1 MRNEYFAH
9 TSDSHDNEKL
19 IDHLR
24 LTADLAEANGLAFHN
39 EKVCRQLGLLHD
51 VGKRTESFQQVLEKK
66 KTKQDHAIV
75 AAIYY
80 FNHGLIDNVWLKKRL
95 ALIMAAHHSNLYTM
109 EPLGDGN
116 TQHKSG
122 SSSHNINFAF
132 KEENI
137 NCEWFT
143 TLDRMKEIAVSDN
156 EEYNDIQKYIDE
168 HQLLME
174 LEESD
179 YFPIKDMTMNERM
192 FYVRML
198 YSCLVDADYS
208 ATAEYSNSG
217 WLEKH
222 FYMNRFDVD
231 TFTKKFDTYHDDL
244 IKNATDS
251 DMNRLRNQVYDSC
264 AENGSKKTGFLT
276 LTAPTGT
283 GKTLALMKFAL
294 QQAKA
299 FHKNRIIVILPFL
312 SIIDQNANIYQEIF
326 GRDAVLVD
334 DSQTEYT
341 DETRIQSERWSS
353 PIIVTTSVKF
363 FSTLFTSKATDVRR
377 LHNIANSV
385 VVFDECQTLPSYVL
399 NSSIEVLNSLVKY
412 YNTTVL
418 FSTATKPSY
427 KYREK
432 GGEDIR
438 PRSILLKDSIAVSLM
453 RWQAD
458 EIMNNVESAFAIY
471 NKIKNT
477 SVTFTKNKDTMDC
490 ESLIDYYADEQA
502 ALYIFNTTSHA
513 SEMYDAVVNRYGSD
527 GCYIITSKFC
537 AVDKLYIIDKVN
549 RRLKNGEFVRLIATQ
564 CIEAGVDFDFPV
576 GAREFAP
583 LDSVIQSSGRVN
595 RNGLQDGRFL
605 VFKYIKSSRY
615 DYPTTDYRNASCI
628 TIDLSDKNNGI
639 DFYNLQMMDKYFNKL
654 YHTKGYDKDDKFLR
668 DGIYFDC
675 YQNVT
680 SNYKI
685 IDSNR
690 QATMLVRP
698 VFADT
703 VEFDRLIDKIKKN
716 NFIITKG
723 DLKRLSKYTLAVYYN
738 KTICPSSFSEPLHFR
753 YDDDGMGWF
762 YVDDDS
768 FYTDR
773 GFDAKARVGSVF

>member
-24 LTADLAEANGLAFHN
+24 LTADLAEANGLAFHSG
-39 EKVCRQLGLLHD
+39 KVCKQLGLLHD
-51 VGKRTESFQQVLEKK
+51 IGKRTENFQQVLERK

-75 AAIYY
+75 AAMYY
-80 FNHGLIDNVWLKKRL
+80 FNHGLVDNVWFKKRL
-95 ALIMAAHHSNLYTM
+95 ALIMAAHHSTLYTM
-109 EPLGDGN
+109 EPLGDGS
-116 TQHKSG
+116 TQHKSDSG
-122 SSSHNINFAF
+122 SHNINFAF
-132 KEENI
+132 EEENI
-137 NCEWFT
+137 GHEWFRT
-143 TLDRMKEIAVSDN
+143 FDKMKEIAVSDN
-156 EEYNDIQKYIDE
+156 KEYSDIQKYIDE
-168 HQLLME
+168 NHLLMK

-179 YFPIKDMTMNERM
+179 YLPINDMTINERM

-208 ATAEYSNSG
+208 ATAEYSESG

-222 FYMNRFDVD
+222 FYRNRFDID
-231 TFTKKFDTYHDDL
+231 TFTKKFDIYHDDL
-244 IKNATDS
+244 VKNATDS

-264 AENGSKKTGFLT
+264 AENGLKKTGFLT

-294 QQAKA
+294 QQVKA
-299 FHKNRIIVILPFL
+299 FHKNKIIVVLPFL
-312 SIIDQNANIYQEIF
+312 SIINQNAKIYQGIF
-326 GRDAVLVD
+326 GEDVVLVD

-363 FSTLFTSKATDVRR
+363 FSALFASKATDVRR

-385 VVFDECQTLPSYVL
+385 VVFDECQTLPSQVL

-427 KYREK
+427 VYREY
-432 GGEDIR
+432 DDVRIR
-438 PRSILLKDSIAVSLM
+438 SRFRKDYITVSSM
-453 RWQAD
+453 KWQAD
-458 EIMNNVESAFAIY
+458 EIMDDVESAFAIY
-471 NKIKNT
+471 DKIKNT
-477 SVTFTKNKDTMDC
+477 SVTFTNADAMDC
-490 ESLIDYYADEQA
+490 ESLIDYYADKQA

-513 SEMYDAVVNRYGSD
+513 AEMYDSVVNRYGPD

-537 AVDKLYIIDKVN
+537 AVDKLYIIDIVN
-549 RRLKNGEFVRLIATQ
+549 ERLRNGDFVRLIATQ

-595 RNGLQDGRFL
+595 RNCLYDGEFL
-605 VFKYIKSSRY
+605 VFKYIKSGRY
-615 DYPTTDYRNASCI
+615 DYPTTDYRNASRI
-628 TIDLSDKNNGI
+628 TMKLSDRNNGI
-639 DFYNLQMMDKYFNKL
+639 DFYNLQMMDDYYNDL
-654 YHTKGYDKDDKFLR
+654 YHTNGYDKDDNGLLN
-668 DGIYFDC
+668 GIYFDC
-675 YQNVT
+675 YAWVT
-680 SNYKI
+680 ANYKM
-685 IDSNR
+685 IDSSK

-698 VFADT
+698 VFVDT
-703 VEFDRLIDKIKKN
+703 AEFDKLINKIKKN

-723 DLKRLSKYTLAVYYN
+723 DLKRLSKYTLSIYCNRTVD
-738 KTICPSSFSEPLHFR
+738 PSSFGEPLHFR
-753 YDDDGMGWF
+753 YDDDSMGWF
-762 YVDDDS
+762 YVEDNL

-773 GFDAKARVGSVF
+773 GFNVKASVESVF

>member
-24 LTADLAEANGLAFHN
+24 LTADLAEANGLAFHSG
-39 EKVCRQLGLLHD
+39 KVCKQLGLLHD
-51 VGKRTESFQQVLEKK
+51 IGKRTENFQQVLERK
-66 KTKQDHAIV
+66 KTNQDHAIV
-75 AAIYY
+75 AAMYY
-80 FNHGLIDNVWLKKRL
+80 FNHGLVDNVWFKKRL
-95 ALIMAAHHSNLYTM
+95 ALIMAAHHSTLYTM
-109 EPLGDGN
+109 EPLGDGSI
-116 TQHKSG
+116 QHKSDSG
-122 SSSHNINFAF
+122 SHNINFAF
-132 KEENI
+132 EEENI
-137 NCEWFT
+137 GHEWFRT
-143 TLDRMKEIAVSDN
+143 FDKMKEIAVSDN
-156 EEYNDIQKYIDE
+156 KEYSDIQKYIDE
-168 HQLLME
+168 NHLLMK

-179 YFPIKDMTMNERM
+179 YLPINDMTINERM

-208 ATAEYSNSG
+208 ATAEYSESG

-222 FYMNRFDVD
+222 FYGNRFDID
-231 TFTKKFDTYHDDL
+231 TFTKKFDIYHDDL
-244 IKNATDS
+244 VKNATDS

-264 AENGSKKTGFLT
+264 AENGLKKTGFLT

-294 QQAKA
+294 QQVKV
-299 FHKNRIIVILPFL
+299 FHKNKIIVVLPFL
-312 SIIDQNANIYQEIF
+312 SIINQNAKIYQGIF
-326 GRDAVLVD
+326 GEDVVLVD

-363 FSTLFTSKATDVRR
+363 FSALFASKATDVRR

-385 VVFDECQTLPSYVL
+385 VVFDECQTLPSQVL

-427 KYREK
+427 VYREY
-432 GGEDIR
+432 DDVRIR
-438 PRSILLKDSIAVSLM
+438 SRFRKDYITVSSM
-453 RWQAD
+453 KWQAD
-458 EIMNNVESAFAIY
+458 EIMDDVESAFAIY
-471 NKIKNT
+471 DKIKNT
-477 SVTFTKNKDTMDC
+477 SVTFTNADAMDC
-490 ESLIDYYADEQA
+490 ESLIDYYADKQA

-513 SEMYDAVVNRYGSD
+513 AEMYDSVVNRYGPD

-537 AVDKLYIIDKVN
+537 AVDKLYIIDIVN
-549 RRLKNGEFVRLIATQ
+549 ERLRNGDFVRLIATQ

-595 RNGLQDGRFL
+595 RNCLYDGEFL
-605 VFKYIKSSRY
+605 VFKYIKSGRY
-615 DYPTTDYRNASCI
+615 DYPTTDYRNASRI
-628 TIDLSDKNNGI
+628 TMKLSDRNNGI
-639 DFYNLQMMDKYFNKL
+639 DFYNLQMMDDYYNDL
-654 YHTKGYDKDDKFLR
+654 YHTNGYDKDDNGLLN
-668 DGIYFDC
+668 GIYFDC
-675 YQNVT
+675 YAWVT
-680 SNYKI
+680 ANYKM
-685 IDSNR
+685 IDSSK

-698 VFADT
+698 VFVDT
-703 VEFDRLIDKIKKN
+703 AEFDKLINKIKKN

-723 DLKRLSKYTLAVYYN
+723 DLKRLSKYTLSIYCNRTVD
-738 KTICPSSFSEPLHFR
+738 PSSFGEPLHFR

-762 YVDDDS
+762 YVEDNL

-773 GFDAKARVGSVF
+773 GFNVKASVESVF

>member
-24 LTADLAEANGLAFHN
+24 LTADLAEANGLAFHS

-51 VGKRTESFQQVLEKK
+51 VGKRTENFQQVLERK

-75 AAIYY
+75 AAMYY
-80 FNHGLIDNVWLKKRL
+80 FNHGLVDDVWFKKRL
-95 ALIMAAHHSNLYTM
+95 ALIMAAHHSILYTM
-109 EPLGDGN
+109 EPLGDGS

-122 SSSHNINFAF
+122 SSSHNINFVF

-137 NCEWFT
+137 GHEWFRT
-143 TLDRMKEIAVSDN
+143 FDKMKEIAVSDN
-156 EEYNDIQKYIDE
+156 KEYIDIQKYIDE
-168 HQLLME
+168 NHLLMK

-179 YFPIKDMTMNERM
+179 YLTINDMTMNERM

-208 ATAEYSNSG
+208 ATAEYSDSG

-222 FYMNRFDVD
+222 FYRNRFDVNA
-231 TFTKKFDTYHDDL
+231 FTKKFDAYHDDL
-244 IKNATDS
+244 VKHTTDS
-251 DMNRLRNQVYDSC
+251 DMNRLRNQVYDLC
-264 AENGSKKTGFLT
+264 AENGLKKTGFLT

-299 FHKNRIIVILPFL
+299 FHKDRIIVVLPFL
-312 SIIDQNANIYQEIF
+312 SIINQNAKIYQDIF
-326 GRDAVLVD
+326 GEDVVLVD

-363 FSTLFTSKATDVRR
+363 FSTLFASKAIDVRR

-385 VVFDECQTLPSYVL
+385 IVFDECQTLPSYVL

-427 KYREK
+427 MYREY
-432 GGEDIR
+432 DDVRIR
-438 PRSILLKDSIAVSLM
+438 SRFRKDYITVSSM
-453 RWQAD
+453 KWKAD
-458 EIMNNVESAFAIY
+458 EIMNDVESAFVTY
-471 NKIKNT
+471 DKIKNT
-477 SVTFTKNKDTMDC
+477 SVTFTNKNTMDC

-513 SEMYDAVVNRYGSD
+513 AEMYDAVVNRYGSD

-537 AVDKLYIIDKVN
+537 AVDKLYIIDRVN
-549 RRLKNGEFVRLIATQ
+549 ERLKNGDFVRLIATQ
-564 CIEAGVDFDFPV
+564 CVEAGVDFDFPV

-595 RNGLQDGRFL
+595 RNCLHDGKFL
-605 VFKYIKSSRY
+605 VFKYIKSGRY
-615 DYPTTDYRNASCI
+615 DYPTMDYRNASRI
-628 TIDLSDKNNGI
+628 TMKLSDKNGGI
-639 DFYNLQMMDKYFNKL
+639 DFYNLQAMNDYFNDL
-654 YHTKGYDKDDKFLR
+654 YHMNGYDTDDKDLLS
-668 DGIYFDC
+668 GIYFDC
-675 YQNVT
+675 YAWVT
-680 SNYKI
+680 ANYKI
-685 IDSNR
+685 IDSSR
-690 QATMLVRP
+690 QTTMLVRP

-703 VEFDRLIDKIKKN
+703 TEFDRLIDKIKKN

-723 DLKRLSKYTLAVYYN
+723 DLKRLSKYTLSIYCNQTVS
-738 KTICPSSFSEPLHFR
+738 PSSFGEQLHFK
-753 YDDDGMGWF
+753 YNDDGMGWF
-762 YVDDDS
+762 YVEDNV

-773 GFDAKARVGSVF
+773 GFNAKASAGSVF

>member
-1 MRNEYFAH
+1 MRSEYFAH
-9 TSDSHDNEKL
+9 TSGSDSHNNEKL
-19 IDHLR
+19 IDHLL

-39 EKVCRQLGLLHD
+39 GKVCRQLGLLHD
-51 VGKRTESFQQVLEKK
+51 VGKRTENFQQVLEKK
-66 KTKQDHAIV
+66 KVKQDHAIV

-95 ALIMAAHHSNLYTM
+95 ALIMAAHHSNLYTL
-109 EPLGDGN
+109 EPLGDGD

-132 KEENI
+132 KEDNI
-137 NCEWFT
+137 GHKWFT
-143 TLDRMKEIAVSDN
+143 TLDRMKQIAVFDN
-156 EEYNDIQKYIDE
+156 EEYIDIQKYIDE
-168 HQLLME
+168 NDLLMN
-174 LEESD
+174 LEEFD
-179 YFPIKDMTMNERM
+179 YFSVNDMTMNERM
-192 FYVRML
+192 FYIRML

-208 ATAEYSNSG
+208 ATAEYSNPG
-217 WLEKH
+217 WLKKN
-222 FYMNRFDVD
+222 FDINRFDID
-231 TFTKKFDTYHDDL
+231 MFMKKFDTYHDEVV
-244 IKNATDS
+244 KNAADS
-251 DMNRLRNQVYDSC
+251 DMNRLRNHVYNSC

-294 QQAKA
+294 EQAKA
-299 FHKNRIIVILPFL
+299 FHKDRIIVVLPFL

-326 GRDAVLVD
+326 GDDVVLVD

-363 FSTLFTSKATDVRR
+363 FSTLFASKATDVRR

-385 VVFDECQTLPSYVL
+385 IVFDECQTLPSYVL
-399 NSSIEVLNSLVKY
+399 NSSIEVLNSLVNY
-412 YNTTVL
+412 YNTAVL

-427 KYREK
+427 EYREY
-432 GGEDIR
+432 DDVRIR
-438 PRSILLKDSIAVSLM
+438 SRFRKDYITVSSM
-453 RWQAD
+453 KWHAE

-471 NKIKNT
+471 DKIKNT
-477 SVTFTKNKDTMDC
+477 SVAFTNADTMDC

-513 SEMYDAVVNRYGSD
+513 SAMYDAVVDRYGSD

-537 AVDKLYIIDKVN
+537 AVDKLYIIDRVN
-549 RRLKNGEFVRLIATQ
+549 ERLKNGEFVRLIATQ

-595 RNGLQDGRFL
+595 RNGLRNGHFL
-605 VFKYIKSSRY
+605 VFKYIKSGRY
-615 DYPTTDYRNASCI
+615 DYPTTDYRNASRI
-628 TIDLSDKNNGI
+628 TMKLSDKNNGI
-639 DFYNLQMMDKYFNKL
+639 DFYNLQMMDDYFNDL
-654 YHTKGYDKDDKFLR
+654 YHIKGYDKDDKFLL

-685 IDSNR
+685 IDSSR
-690 QATMLVRP
+690 QVTMLVRP

-703 VEFDRLIDKIKKN
+703 SDFDRLIDKIKKN
-716 NFIITKG
+716 SFIITKG
-723 DLKRLSKYTLAVYYN
+723 DLKKLSKYTLSVYCN
-738 KTICPSSFSEPLHFR
+738 KNISPSSFGESLHFR
-753 YDDDGMGWF
+753 DDDEGMGWF
-762 YVDDDS
+762 YVEDDL

-773 GFDAKARVGSVF
+773 GFDVKASPGSVF